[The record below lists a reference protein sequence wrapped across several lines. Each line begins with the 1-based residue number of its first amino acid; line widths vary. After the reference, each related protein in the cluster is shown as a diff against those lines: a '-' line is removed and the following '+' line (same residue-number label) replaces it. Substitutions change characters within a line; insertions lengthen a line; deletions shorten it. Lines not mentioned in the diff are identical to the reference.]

1 MDVGADRGQVDDER
15 AWVAALSVA
24 GLLTQ
29 REDRKVEVRDGL
41 RLLDVHRVDVVD
53 RLDGDRDALSDL
65 TSVLAPTS

>member
-1 MDVGADRGQVDDER
+1 MDVSADRGQVNDER
-15 AWVAALSVA
+15 ARIAALSVA
-24 GLLTQ
+24 SLLTQ